1 MIVLTTPI
9 FAIETENERNP
20 MTTPNIV
27 VDDTY
32 PGCPYCEQKSF
43 VKCGGSLFSRC
54 NKVSCGGEQDTHTCP
69 WCGTKAQ
76 ISCYI
81 ENLSAGKDL

>member
-1 MIVLTTPI
+1 
-9 FAIETENERNP
+9 
-20 MTTPNIV
+20 
-27 VDDTY
+27 
-32 PGCPYCEQKSF
+32 
-43 VKCGGSLFSRC
+43 
-54 NKVSCGGEQDTHTCP
+54 VSCGGEQDTHTCP